1 MNSALIILE
10 GEIMK
15 EKIKG
20 LRLNITIS
28 GIISIIVGILL
39 LAYPTESLNTI
50 SRVIA
55 VIVILAGICA
65 IISQIIEKGFNAM
78 GIAVGGVLA
87 LIGLWI
93 FIAPGSIVSII
104 PIAIGVL
111 LVVHGLQDLGLAIE
125 TIKTKAPRP
134 WLTFIIAIVTILL
147 GAVCIADAFH
157 LVEIATRLIGLML
170 IYDGI
175 TDVFTV
181 HKVNKAE
188 KIIDV
193 ELLSEEDVI

>member
-1 MNSALIILE
+1 
-10 GEIMK
+10 MK

-28 GIISIIVGILL
+28 GIISVVIGILL
-39 LAYPTESLNTI
+39 LVYPTESLTTI

-55 VIVILAGICA
+55 AIVILSGIFV
-65 IISQIIEKGFNAM
+65 IISQVFEKGFNAM

-87 LIGLWI
+87 IIGLWI
-93 FIAPGSIVSII
+93 FLAPGSIVSII

-125 TIKTKAPRP
+125 AIKTKAPRP

-147 GAVCIADAFH
+147 GAVCIANAFH

-170 IYDGI
+170 IYDGV

-193 ELLSEEDVI
+193 ELLREEDVI

>member
-1 MNSALIILE
+1 
-10 GEIMK
+10 MK

-28 GIISIIVGILL
+28 GIISIIIGILL
-39 LAYPTESLNTI
+39 LVYPAESLTTI
-50 SRVIA
+50 SRVLA
-55 VIVILAGICA
+55 TVVILAGIFV
-65 IISQIIEKGFNAM
+65 IISQIFERGFNVM
-78 GIAVGGVLA
+78 GVAVGGVLA
-87 LIGLWI
+87 VIGLWI
-93 FIAPGSIVSII
+93 FFAPGSIVSII

-111 LVVHGLQDLGLAIE
+111 LVVHGLQDLGLAIQA
-125 TIKTKAPRP
+125 IKSKAPRP

-147 GAVCIADAFH
+147 GAICIADAFH
-157 LVEIATRLIGLML
+157 LVAIATRLIGVML

-181 HKVNKAE
+181 RKVNKAE

-193 ELLSEEDVI
+193 EVLREEDI

>member
-1 MNSALIILE
+1 
-10 GEIMK
+10 MK

-28 GIISIIVGILL
+28 GLFSIILGILL
-39 LAYPTESLNTI
+39 LAYPAESLTTI
-50 SRVIA
+50 SRVLAGI
-55 VIVILAGICA
+55 IILAGIFI
-65 IISQIIEKGFNAM
+65 IISQIFENGFNAM

-87 LIGLWI
+87 IIGLWI
-93 FIAPGSIVSII
+93 FMAPGAIVSII

-125 TIKTKAPRP
+125 ATKAHAPRP
-134 WLTFIIAIVTILL
+134 WLTFIVAIINILL
-147 GAVCIADAFH
+147 GAVCVADAFN
-157 LVEIATRLIGLML
+157 VVAIATRLIGIML

-175 TDVFTV
+175 TDIFTV
-181 HKVNKAE
+181 HKVNKAS

-193 ELLSEEDVI
+193 DILHEEDV

>member
-1 MNSALIILE
+1 
-10 GEIMK
+10 MK

-28 GIISIIVGILL
+28 GIISIVIGVLL
-39 LAYPTESLNTI
+39 LIYPTESLTTI

-55 VIVILAGICA
+55 AIVILSGIFV
-65 IISQIIEKGFNAM
+65 IISQIFDKGFNAM

-87 LIGLWI
+87 VIGIWI
-93 FIAPGSIVSII
+93 FLAPGSIVSII

-111 LVVHGLQDLGLAIE
+111 LVVHGLQDLGLAAQA
-125 TIKTKAPRP
+125 IKTKAPRP
-134 WLTFIIAIVTILL
+134 WLTFIIAAVTILL
-147 GAVCIADAFH
+147 GVACIADAFKFIA
-157 LVEIATRLIGLML
+157 IATRLIGIML

-193 ELLSEEDVI
+193 EVLREEDV